1 MGMVFNIQKFSLHD
15 GPGIRTVVFLK
26 GCPLRCK
33 WCANPESQRMEVQIL
48 QGMEAERKGREMDV
62 EDVVKAC
69 MQDWDFYEESGGGV
83 TLSGGE
89 PLAQAGFARQLL
101 EALGEKGMHRAVET
115 TGFAEEEVF
124 ASVLGHVE
132 LVLFDVKHWDS
143 RRHREG
149 TGVGNEGIL
158 KNLQAAVASGK
169 EVLPRIPVI
178 PGFNDGLQD
187 AAGFGRLLKGLGL
200 RRAQLL
206 PFHQFGES
214 KYAGLGME
222 YAYAG
227 IDPLHEEDLGAY
239 QAAFA
244 GEGVEAFF

>member
-1 MGMVFNIQKFSLHD
+1 MYDWVFY
-15 GPGIRTVVFLK
+15 V
-26 GCPLRCK
+26 
-33 WCANPESQRMEVQIL
+33 
-48 QGMEAERKGREMDV
+48 ER
-62 EDVVKAC
+62 
-69 MQDWDFYEESGGGV
+69 GGGV

-89 PLAQAGFARQLL
+89 PLAQAGFARELL
-101 EALGEKGMHRAVET
+101 AALGEKGVHRAVET
-115 TGFAEEEVF
+115 TGFAGEEVF

-149 TGVGNEGIL
+149 TGAGNEGIL
-158 KNLQAAVASGK
+158 QNLRAAVASGK

-178 PGFNDGLQD
+178 PGFNDGLED

-200 RRAQLL
+200 GRAQLL

-227 IDPLHEEDLGAY
+227 VEPLHEEDLAAY
-239 QAAFA
+239 QAAFTR
-244 GEGVEAFF
+244 EGVDAFF